1 MSLGTVYYILIV
13 TNTLWE
19 QFYMGSII
27 INPFRETWGTE
38 MLSNF
43 LKVTQVVSSGGIIWF
58 QALML

>member
-27 INPFRETWGTE
+27 IIPFRETWGTE

-58 QALML
+58 QALTL